1 MLTANRNCLV
11 DSAAVRGERVMT
23 RVEERRLVHAPLA
36 SAARFL
42 KAFVAANAAPGGEG
56 ARVVLHVG
64 GFSEPAIVTL
74 RPVHRDG
81 DMEPRFGVHWEAEG
95 GGAFPVFYGELIVEA
110 DEDYNAFVLA
120 VDGTYEPPCSGRKGV
135 RRDRRRASGRRD
147 DAQPARND
155 PDLRRGALPRRR
167 AAQAPRPM
175 STPFGAL
182 TVPLDASD
190 QAAHAVDYAVALA
203 RGGKTVLHFC
213 SVVDAASVA
222 EPGAMGAMVDPAPL
236 IDALEETAHQVTDAA
251 VSKAVAAG
259 VSADAAVLFGA
270 AVPEITQ
277 SARATGSDGIVICT
291 HARKGFLRFISG
303 SVTEAILTRAT
314 VPIIVVHHDD
324 DPAGSGPI
332 TVALDGSP
340 GAEAALETAIALATA
355 GGRSLAL
362 MHVVQSG
369 DQWPDAAPI
378 LSTAAD
384 RVRKDEARLR
394 TRDAAR

>member
-1 MLTANRNCLV
+1 
-11 DSAAVRGERVMT
+11 
-23 RVEERRLVHAPLA
+23 
-36 SAARFL
+36 
-42 KAFVAANAAPGGEG
+42 
-56 ARVVLHVG
+56 
-64 GFSEPAIVTL
+64 
-74 RPVHRDG
+74 
-81 DMEPRFGVHWEAEG
+81 
-95 GGAFPVFYGELIVEA
+95 
-110 DEDYNAFVLA
+110 
-120 VDGTYEPPCSGRKGV
+120 
-135 RRDRRRASGRRD
+135 
-147 DAQPARND
+147 
-155 PDLRRGALPRRR
+155 
-167 AAQAPRPM
+167 M

-384 RVRKDEARLR
+384 RVRKTKLDFELVTLRGEA
-394 TRDAAR
+394 AATIVESARRRGSPLIVMGTHGRSGMAFIALGSVASAVIERARMPVVVVHTP